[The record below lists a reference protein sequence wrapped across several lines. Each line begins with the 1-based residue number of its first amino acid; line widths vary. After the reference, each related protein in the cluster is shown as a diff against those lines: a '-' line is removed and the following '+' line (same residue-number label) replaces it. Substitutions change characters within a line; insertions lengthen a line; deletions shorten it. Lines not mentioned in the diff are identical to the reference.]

1 MPLTDKQKVNIEKFD
16 NNTTL
21 EILDICTEKL
31 GLMSVEHYCK
41 LEGLTRRQFYYDKSK
56 ILRNM
61 VDPEL
66 GYHILMCALKKYDYN
81 KQKQQTLFDL

>member
-41 LEGLTRRQFYYDKSK
+41 LEGLTRRQFYYEKSK
-56 ILRNM
+56 GNIKTYKINHFEF
-61 VDPEL
+61 P
-66 GYHILMCALKKYDYN
+66 IFN
-81 KQKQQTLFDL
+81 T